1 MDISGKGCAPL
12 KTPRERIIDAAEKIF
27 GRKGFKAATVR
38 EICKTA
44 GVNLAAVN
52 YYFGNKT
59 ELYRVVVSGLME
71 RTFKRYPADQG
82 IGPDDPPHKRLKVF
96 IRAVLLRLLAP
107 GGLAGLQD
115 KSRLLAREMADPSPV
130 LDNLIQD
137 NVKPQVALLMDI
149 LTPMLGPD
157 TPRERIMRCVFSII
171 GQCFYYG
178 LAAPIVTRIYPAN
191 LTDPAFIDGLCD
203 HIAAFSLGGLE
214 QLCRLQAGEPPAQ

>member
-1 MDISGKGCAPL
+1 M
-12 KTPRERIIDAAEKIF
+12 KTPRQRIIEAAEKIF

-38 EICKTA
+38 EICKSA

-52 YYFGNKT
+52 YYFGDKT

-71 RTFKRYPADQG
+71 RTFKRYPADQE
-82 IGPDDPPHKRLKVF
+82 IGPDDPPEKRLKVF

-115 KSRLLAREMADPSPV
+115 QSRLLAREMADPSPV
-130 LDNLIQD
+130 LDSVIQA
-137 NVKPQVALLMDI
+137 NVKPQVTMLMDI
-149 LTPMLGPD
+149 LTRMLGPD

-178 LAAPIVTRIYPAN
+178 LAAPIVTRLYPAD

-203 HIAAFSLGGLE
+203 HIVAFSLGGLE
-214 QLCRLQAGEPPAQ
+214 QLCRLQAGDTPAQRAQ

>member
-1 MDISGKGCAPL
+1 MRPL
-12 KTPRERIIDAAEKIF
+12 KTPRQRIIDAAEKIF

-38 EICKTA
+38 EICKSA

-52 YYFGNKT
+52 YYFRDKT

-82 IGPDDPPHKRLKVF
+82 IGPDDPPDKRLQVF

-115 KSRLLAREMADPSPV
+115 QSRLLAREMADPSPV
-130 LDNLIQD
+130 LDSLIQD
-137 NVKPQVALLMDI
+137 KVRPQVALLIDI
-149 LTPMLGPD
+149 LTRMLGPD
-157 TPRERIMRCVFSII
+157 IPHERIMRCVFSII

-178 LAAPIVTRIYPAN
+178 LAAPIVTRLYPAN
-191 LTDPAFIDGLCD
+191 LADPAIINGLCD
-203 HIAAFSLGGLE
+203 HIAAFSMGGLE
-214 QLCRLQAGEPPAQ
+214 QLGRHRAGEHRPKKYTRE